1 MCGSQVLFDML
12 GQMEHVDL
20 GALIAPR
27 SLLVQTGRDDLL
39 FPVGAFEDSVA
50 RLSPVYDHLGA
61 ADRLEHHIFDGE
73 HRWDG
78 ARAYPFLERR
88 LGVPTRPPG

>member
-1 MCGSQVLFDML
+1 
-12 GQMEHVDL
+12 
-20 GALIAPR
+20 
-27 SLLVQTGRDDLL
+27 
-39 FPVGAFEDSVA
+39 VA